1 MPQPGEL
8 YYFPRYVFPDGGQ
21 RNKFIL
27 LVGKT
32 PADDWI
38 LARTTK
44 QPQGRSHNPPC
55 YLGDP
60 YPGFYIDKANG
71 LLTQPTWIALNRLD
85 DYDARDFSA
94 KSGKGDITLVGKLPV
109 DTFCQLLDC
118 AVRAQDITMIQERVM
133 RDLRVALRC
142 K

>member
-8 YYFPRYVFPDGGQ
+8 YHFPDYVFPDGGQ
-21 RNKFIL
+21 RNKFVL
-27 LVGKT
+27 LMGKT
-32 PADDWI
+32 PANDWI

-71 LLTQPTWIALNRLD
+71 LLTQPTWVVLNRLD
-85 DYDARDFSA
+85 DYDARDFAA
-94 KSGKGDITLVGKLPV
+94 KTARNKITFVGKLPV
-109 DTFCQLLDC
+109 GTFCQLLDC
-118 AVRAQDITMIQERVM
+118 AVRAQDITAIQERAM
-133 RDLRVALRC
+133 RDLRADLRC